1 MVGTGCPKKCTT
13 FVSLIVSI
21 RFCATC
27 SNIHQKIAR
36 SMEIYWHPHQT
47 LSPVRSAH
55 DVTCSK
61 CLPFWATHSAARRLA
76 FSVTRVHVA
85 GRIRQMAARIAWFKI
100 PRVSG
105 ALWYTTLFK
114 YPPKKKSRG
123 VRSSGPSPSLKV
135 NHRRH
140 RGLMQ
145 PPSGFPIIIR
155 ERIGRS
161 SRNLVSLTFEQFN
174 IFP

>member
-1 MVGTGCPKKCTT
+1 MYH
-13 FVSLIVSI
+13 SI

-27 SNIHQKIAR
+27 SNIHQIAR
-36 SMEIYWHPHQT
+36 SMEIYWHPLQT
-47 LSPVRSAH
+47 LSPVRGAH

-61 CLPFWATHSAARRLA
+61 CIPFWATHSAARRLA
-76 FSVTRVHVA
+76 SSVSWVHVA
-85 GRIRQMAARIAWFKI
+85 GGGGGGGIRQITARIACFKI

-114 YPPKKKSRG
+114 YPPETKSRG
-123 VRSSGPSPSLKV
+123 VRYSGLQV

-145 PPSGFPIIIR
+145 LPSGFQIIIR

-161 SRNLVSLTFEQFN
+161 SRSLVYLTFEQFN